1 MVPLIRTR
9 TSFPFLVLAAGVLAF
24 AHAGEAQES
33 CEPVVAQVVSLQGQV
48 EIQRA
53 GTTSWM
59 RVERLATRLCEG
71 DRLRSGTLSRAAL
84 LVSGQALLRVDQN
97 TTLGLRAS
105 PDEIRVEFDSGRVY
119 SISRFPRRYRI
130 ITPFV
135 NAGVEG
141 TEFLVAQGRDQAE
154 IAVYEGR
161 VAAEDRVGEP
171 GARQV
176 LQSGQVARF
185 ARGAAPAVRALV
197 NPTDAVQWAL
207 YYPPLDSRPRG
218 AGELLR
224 LGRVD
229 EAEREIQA
237 TLAAAPGNADA
248 LALGAIIRVV
258 KNDKQAALDLAQQAV
273 SRDAKSA
280 RALLA
285 LSYAQ
290 QAHFRLDEA
299 LASATEAA
307 KLEPA
312 NAVTQAR
319 RAELLLSMGRIEDA
333 EAAAREA
340 VRADPADSRAR
351 TVLGFAQLARLDT
364 AAARPELE
372 QAAALD
378 PSDPLPRL
386 GLGLAAIKD
395 GKLAEGRSEIEIAVA
410 LDPQNSLLRSYLGK
424 AYSDE
429 RRDELAEVQLG
440 RAKELDARDPTPWF
454 YNAIRLQ
461 AINRPG
467 EALEDLQ
474 TSMERN
480 DNRAVYRSRM
490 LLDQDQAARSA
501 SLAHIYSD
509 LGFDHLALSQGARA
523 LNSDPRNFAAHRF
536 LSEAYLPLPR
546 YDIARVSELLQS
558 QMLQPAASA
567 VLEPRLGEARIPIA
581 EGAGPITPSLHEFNP
596 LFVRDGHRFSAGG
609 VAGGQ
614 DTVGDEALYAYRRG
628 SRTVQLGQFYYETD
642 GYRENADL
650 RQKSYSVF
658 YQDDFNVRAS
668 WQFEGRTSQVDSGD
682 VRLQFDPTLFSPNE
696 RKRTDADS
704 LRLGFRYTPS
714 PQSTWLASFIASE
727 RVEATSSSQLF
738 PGVTA
743 DVSDRF
749 EARATTAELQYLG
762 THAAV
767 DVVAGAGYVRQRD
780 SSTTVTVVTVD
791 PFPPFP
797 PMEDA
802 LESRSRHGNAY
813 VYGLWR
819 GPAAS
824 TITTAL
830 AVDDFE
836 DDVRFSQTR
845 VSPKLGV
852 VVPLS
857 AATTVRAA
865 AFRSVK
871 RLIATNQ
878 TLEPTQVA
886 GFNQLFDDVN
896 QTRSERLAAAVDQ
909 RFSRSVFGGLEVS
922 ARDLEVPIL
931 GAGGTLSHWEPWSEQ
946 LHRAYMSW
954 LVGPRVSI
962 SVDYV
967 YEQRDRELPPGSGD
981 VFPVWMKTQYAP
993 VTLAYHH
1000 ARGLFAALRAGY
1012 VSQELR
1018 FRDPFGAETAGED
1031 DFWIADAS
1039 IGYRLPR
1046 RLGSISLDVLNLFD
1060 EEFRYQDT
1068 DFLGNP
1074 RIPLFQP
1081 KRLALFR
1088 LRINL

>member
-1 MVPLIRTR
+1 MVPRTRTR

-24 AHAGEAQES
+24 AHAAKAQEA
-33 CEPVVAQVVSLQGQV
+33 CEPVVAQVVSFQGHI

-59 RVERLATRLCEG
+59 RVVRLDTRLCQG
-71 DRLRSGTLSRAAL
+71 DRLRSGARSRAAL
-84 LVSGQALLRVDQN
+84 LVSGQALLRVDQG
-97 TTLGLRAS
+97 TTLGLRTS
-105 PDEIRVEFDSGRVY
+105 PDEVRVEFDSGAVY

-141 TEFLVAQGRDQAE
+141 TEFLVTLGRDQAE

-171 GARQV
+171 GAGQV
-176 LQSGQVARF
+176 LQSGQAARF

-207 YYPPLDSRPRG
+207 YYPPLDSEPSG
-218 AGELLR
+218 AGALLR

-229 EAEREIQA
+229 DAERDIQA

-273 SRDAKSA
+273 SRDAKSV

-312 NAVTQAR
+312 SAVAQAR

-333 EAAAREA
+333 EAAASEA
-340 VRADPADSRAR
+340 VRTGPADSRAR

-364 AAARPELE
+364 AAARPELA
-372 QAAALD
+372 QATALD
-378 PSDPLPRL
+378 SSDPLPRL

-410 LDPQNSLLRSYLGK
+410 LDPQNALLRSYLGK

-454 YNAIRLQ
+454 YSAIRLQ
-461 AINRPG
+461 TINRPG

-474 TSMERN
+474 TSIERN

-501 SLAHIYSD
+501 SLAHAYSD
-509 LGFDHLALSQGARA
+509 LGFDQLALSQGARA
-523 LNSDPRNFAAHRF
+523 LNTDPRNFAAHRF
-536 LSEAYLPLPR
+536 LAEAYLPLPR

-558 QMLQPAASA
+558 QMLQPAPSA

-609 VAGGQ
+609 VVGGQ
-614 DTVGDEALYAYRRG
+614 GTVGDEALYAYRRG

-642 GYRENADL
+642 GSRENADL
-650 RQKSYSVF
+650 RQESYSVF
-658 YQDDFNVRAS
+658 YQDDFSVRSS
-668 WQFEGRTSQVDSGD
+668 WQLEGRTSRVDSGD

-696 RKRTDADS
+696 RKRTDTDS
-704 LRLGFRYTPS
+704 VRLGFRHSPS
-714 PQSTWLASFIASE
+714 PQSTWLASLIASE
-727 RVEATSSSQLF
+727 RAEDTSSSQLF

-743 DVSDRF
+743 DITDRF
-749 EARATTAELQYLG
+749 EARATTAELQYLR
-762 THAAV
+762 THSAV
-767 DVVAGAGYVRQRD
+767 DLVAGAGYVRQRD
-780 SSTTVTVVTVD
+780 SSRTVTVVTVD

-797 PMEDA
+797 PVEDA

-813 VYGLWR
+813 VYALWR

-830 AVDDFE
+830 AVDDFK

-845 VSPKLGV
+845 YSPKLGV

-878 TLEPTQVA
+878 TLEPTHVA

-896 QTRSERLAAAVDQ
+896 QTRSERVAAAVDH
-909 RFSRSVFGGLEVS
+909 RFSRGVFGGVELS

-931 GAGGTLSHWEPWSEQ
+931 GAAGTLSEWQPWSEQ
-946 LHRAYMSW
+946 LHRAYVSW
-954 LVGPRVSI
+954 LIRPQVSV

-967 YEQRDRELPPGSGD
+967 YEQRDRELPPGTGD

-993 VTLAYHH
+993 ITLAYHQ
-1000 ARGLFAALRAGY
+1000 ARGFFAALRAGY
-1012 VSQELR
+1012 VLQELR
-1018 FRDPFGAETAGED
+1018 FRDPFGGEISGED

-1046 RLGSISLDVLNLFD
+1046 RLGSISFDVLNLFN

-1068 DFLGNP
+1068 DFFGNP